1 MNFDVAADA
10 YDRYMGRYSRRLAPV
25 FADFACVLPGHNVLD
40 VGCGPG
46 SLTAELA
53 RRVGAGRVAAVDP
66 AVGFVRVCADRVPDA
81 DVRVAPA
88 EQLPW
93 PNASFHVALSQLVVS
108 FLRDA
113 PDAVGEMRRVVRSG
127 GILAA
132 CTWDYAGEMQML
144 RTFWDAALTLD
155 PAAPDEARVLG
166 YGTPES
172 LRELWASCDLGDVA
186 VAPLVVRADY
196 DGFEDYWQS
205 FLTGTGPGG
214 SYCMSLDADHRTAL
228 RDECFR
234 RLGAPQRA
242 FTLPARAWAVRGTT

>member
-1 MNFDVAADA
+1 VNFDVAADA

-25 FADFACVLPGHNVLD
+25 FADFARVRPGHSVLD

-53 RRVGAGRVAAVDP
+53 RRVGAARVAAVDP
-66 AVGFVRVCADRVPDA
+66 APEFVRVCADRVPDA
-81 DVRVAPA
+81 DVQVASA

-93 PNASFHVALSQLVVS
+93 PNGSFHVALSQLVVS
-108 FLRDA
+108 FLRHA
-113 PDAVGEMRRVVRSG
+113 PDGIGEMRRVVRSG
-127 GILAA
+127 GVVAA
-132 CTWDYAGEMQML
+132 CTWDYGGGMQML

-166 YGTPES
+166 YSTPES
-172 LRELWASCDLGDVA
+172 LHELWARCDLRNVA
-186 VAPLVVRADY
+186 VAPLVVPADY
-196 DGFEDYWQS
+196 EGFDDYWQS

-214 SYCMSLDADHRTAL
+214 SYCLSLEADHRAAL

-234 RLGAPQRA
+234 RLGVPQRG
-242 FTLPARAWAVRGTT
+242 FTLTARAWAVRGIT